1 MWKDYLISISKECQF
16 KSPATEADI
25 SLIKRELDIDLPEK
39 LADLCKETNGV
50 FGNYGISFIWST
62 EQMVKENLFF
72 GAIQKQ
78 SDSMRS
84 WSLDTILFFSDA
96 GNGDL
101 FGYLIENG
109 SIQNDD
115 IYVWNHEDDSRRV
128 IASSL
133 EEFIKG
139 WILGEISV

>member
-16 KSPATEADI
+16 KAPATEADI
-25 SLIKRELDIDLPEK
+25 LLIKRDLDIDLPKK
-39 LADLCKETNGV
+39 LADLYKETNGV
-50 FGNYGISFIWST
+50 FGNYGSSFIWST

-72 GAIQKQ
+72 GATIHEQ
-78 SDSMRS
+78 DVSMRS
-84 WSLDTILFFSDA
+84 LDTFLFFSDA

-101 FGYLIENG
+101 FGYSIENG
-109 SIQNDD
+109 RAQNDD
-115 IYVWNHEDDSRRV
+115 IYVWNHEDESRRV

-133 EEFIKG
+133 EEFLKG

>member
-16 KSPATEADI
+16 KAPATEADI
-25 SLIKRELDIDLPEK
+25 SLIKRELDIYLPKK

-50 FGNYGISFIWST
+50 FGKYGISFIWST

-72 GAIQKQ
+72 WAIHKQ
-78 SDSMRS
+78 IDSMRS
-84 WSLDTILFFSDA
+84 LDTFLFFSDA

-101 FGYLIENG
+101 FGYSIENG

>member
-1 MWKDYLISISKECQF
+1 MWKEYLLSISKECQF
-16 KSPATEADI
+16 KAPATEADI
-25 SLIKRELDIDLPEK
+25 FPIKRDLNIDLPKK
-39 LADLCKETNGV
+39 LADLYKETNGV
-50 FGNYGISFIWST
+50 FGIYGISFIWST

-72 GAIQKQ
+72 RAIQKQ

-84 WSLDTILFFSDA
+84 LDTFLFFSDA

-101 FGYLIENG
+101 FGYSIENG
-109 SIQNDD
+109 SIQNDE
-115 IYVWNHEDDSRRV
+115 IYVWDHEDDSRRV

>member
-16 KSPATEADI
+16 KAPATEVDI
-25 SLIKRELDIDLPEK
+25 SLIKRYLNIDLPQK
-39 LADLCKETNGV
+39 LADLYKETNGV

-72 GAIQKQ
+72 WTIHKQ
-78 SDSMRS
+78 NDSIR
-84 WSLDTILFFSDA
+84 SLDKFLFFSDA

-101 FGYLIENG
+101 FGYSIENG
-109 SIQNDD
+109 SIQYDD
-115 IYVWNHEDDSRRV
+115 IYVWNHEDDSQRV